1 VDLFAF
7 GSSLSSAIASC
18 SQFQSPQV
26 LTIVNEE
33 RSGIHIDIF
42 FGRLKTRSLRPAPRR
57 GAGRRSAAWTLAEP
71 QLRRRSEAMKI
82 IVISI
87 VVAALVAAGAGL
99 ILSLAQ
105 EPAYEAYTLQ
115 SVRLDDPG
123 YNLVGPD
130 WSGDWRQ

>member
-1 VDLFAF
+1 VR
-7 GSSLSSAIASC
+7 
-18 SQFQSPQV
+18 V
-26 LTIVNEE
+26 EE
-33 RSGIHIDIF
+33 V
-42 FGRLKTRSLRPAPRR
+42 RR
-57 GAGRRSAAWTLAEP
+57 GRWQNRNFGKSLI
-71 QLRRRSEAMKI
+71 RRRSETMKI

-99 ILSLAQ
+99 ILSVAQ